1 MKRALAWILAVT
13 LLLVTAVSAGASGV
27 QKSKL
32 QEVLERGYLIVGTG
46 STNVPWHSINASGEY
61 EGFDIEMARILAKG
75 LFGDPSKVQ
84 FVEQASDQRIPNTLA
99 NKVDITFQFMTINPT
114 RAQQVAFTIPYYTEG
129 IGLIL
134 KTGGKYKT
142 YDELVAAVAAGQQV
156 TIAILQNADAAL
168 NVQRMVAGAK
178 DDQYESQGL
187 VYQAV
192 DSGRADAGAVDLSS
206 IKWLAS
212 QQPEK
217 YTDSGFGFNPQ
228 NYGAAMNPYDQVWIN
243 YVNQVLLDAMTGTTF
258 PLYAEAYKKWFGEEP
273 AAPAIASIRGVTA
286 STSGMNAAFG
296 SLAGGAV

>member
-1 MKRALAWILAVT
+1 MKKVLALVLAVS
-13 LLLVTAVSAGASGV
+13 LLLGVVSIAGAAGE

-46 STNVPWHSINASGEY
+46 STNVPWHSLNVNGEY
-61 EGFDIEMARILAKG
+61 EGFDIDMGRILAKG

-99 NKVDITFQFMTINPT
+99 NKVDITFQFMTISPA
-114 RAQQVAFTIPYYTEG
+114 RAQQVAFSIPYYTEG

-134 KTGGKYKT
+134 KTGGTYKS
-142 YDELVAAVAAGQQV
+142 YDELTAAIAAGKKV
-156 TIAILQNADAAL
+156 VVAVLQNADAAET
-168 NVQRMVAGAK
+168 VQEMLPGSQ

-206 IKWLAS
+206 ILWLAS

-217 YTDSGFGFNPQ
+217 YTDSGFGTHPQ
-228 NYGAAMNPYDQVWIN
+228 NYGAAMNPNDQVWIN
-243 YVNQVLLDAMTGTTF
+243 FVNQVLLDAMTGATYK
-258 PLYAEAYKKWFGEEP
+258 LYADAFVKWFGVLP
-273 AAPAIASIRGVTA
+273 QAPAV
-286 STSGMNAAFG
+286 GMP
-296 SLAGGAV
+296 SMYRSK

>member
-1 MKRALAWILAVT
+1 VKKLVALFLTIM
-13 LLLVTAVSAGASGV
+13 LLLSVTVIVGASAP
-27 QKSKL
+27 QQNKL
-32 QEVLERGYLIVGTG
+32 QEVLNRGYLIVGTG
-46 STNVPWHSINASGEY
+46 STNVPWHTINANGEY
-61 EGFDIEMARILAKG
+61 EGFDIEMARILAQG
-75 LFGDPSKVQ
+75 LFGDPSKVE
-84 FVEQASDQRIPNTLA
+84 FVEQAGDQRIPNILA
-99 NKVDITFQFMTINPT
+99 NKVDITFQFMTTTPA
-114 RAQQVAFTIPYYTEG
+114 RAQQVAFSIPYYTEG

-134 KTGGKYKT
+134 KTGGKYQT
-142 YDELVAAVAAGQQV
+142 HEQLLAAVAEGKNV
-156 TIAILQNADAAL
+156 TIAILQNADAAT

-243 YVNQVLLDAMTGTTF
+243 YVNQVLLDAMTGTTY
-258 PLYAEAYKKWFGEEP
+258 PLYFAAYEKWFGETP
-273 AAPAIASIRGVTA
+273 VVPAI
-286 STSGMNAAFG
+286 GMP
-296 SLAGGAV
+296 SMYRSK

>member
-1 MKRALAWILAVT
+1 MKKIMAVV
-13 LLLVTAVSAGASGV
+13 LLLCLVTTGVAVASE
-27 QKSKL
+27 KSKL

-46 STNVPWHSINASGEY
+46 STNVPWHSINADGEY
-61 EGFDIEMARILAKG
+61 EGFDIEMGRILAMG
-75 LFGDPSKVQ
+75 LFNDPKKVK

-114 RAQQVAFTIPYYTEG
+114 RAQQVAFSIPYYTEG

-134 KTGGKYKT
+134 KTGGEYKSHK
-142 YDELVAAVAAGQQV
+142 ELVEAVAAGKTV
-156 TIAILQNADAAL
+156 TIAILQNADAAT
-168 NVQRMVAGAK
+168 NVQRMVKGAK

-212 QQPEK
+212 KQPEK

-228 NYGAAMNPYDQVWIN
+228 NYGAAMNPNDQVWIN
-243 YVNQVLLDAMTGTTF
+243 YVNQVLLDAMTGTTYPRYF
-258 PLYAEAYKKWFGEEP
+258 EAYKKWFGEELEP
-273 AAPAIASIRGVTA
+273 PLI
-286 STSGMNAAFG
+286 GMPLMYRAK
-296 SLAGGAV
+296 

>member
-1 MKRALAWILAVT
+1 MKKALALILVVS
-13 LLLVTAVSAGASGV
+13 LLLSVCVTAFATGE

-32 QEVLERGYLIVGTG
+32 QEVLDRGYLIVGTG
-46 STNVPWHSINASGEY
+46 STNVPWHSINANGEY
-61 EGFDIEMARILAKG
+61 EGFDIDMARILAKG

-99 NKVDITFQFMTINPT
+99 DKVDITFQFMTINPT
-114 RAQQVAFTIPYYTEG
+114 RAQQVAFSIPYYTEG

-142 YDELVAAVAAGQQV
+142 YDELVAAVAAGQSV
-156 TIAILQNADAAL
+156 TIAILQNADASA
-168 NVQRMVAGAK
+168 NVQRMVAGSV

-217 YTDSGFGFNPQ
+217 YTDSGFSFNPQ
-228 NYGAAMNPYDQVWIN
+228 NYGAAMNPNDQVWIN
-243 YVNQVLLDAMTGTTF
+243 YVNQVLFDAMTGATY
-258 PLYAEAYKKWFGEEP
+258 PLYTEAFKKWFGEEP
-273 AAPAIASIRGVTA
+273 QAPSI
-286 STSGMNAAFG
+286 GMPSIFR
-296 SLAGGAV
+296 SK